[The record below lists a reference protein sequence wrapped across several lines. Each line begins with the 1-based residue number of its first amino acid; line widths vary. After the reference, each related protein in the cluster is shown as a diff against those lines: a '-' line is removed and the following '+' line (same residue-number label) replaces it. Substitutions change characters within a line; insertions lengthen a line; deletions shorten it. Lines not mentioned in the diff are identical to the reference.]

1 MRKFSCFAFFFVF
14 WSLGL
19 ACCRRCLDEIKRDK
33 KRFVIKSYSVF
44 TKKTER
50 LKETRKKDERFKTAT
65 ATTAARRKPF
75 EL

>member
-44 TKKTER
+44 TKKDR
-50 LKETRKKDERFKTAT
+50 ETKRNTQEKDERFTAT
-65 ATTAARRKPF
+65 ATTAARRKLF